1 MQYKKTQVRV
11 VSSEK
16 LTVCKTIYLL
26 QIGLYMRHFCT
37 PNIGLI
43 FENKQ
48 LSKQFS
54 LYAKRTT
61 QSLDQNHLS
70 HTHKEQYLQKTGGYC
85 VVQYT
90 HLVYAHINHICA

>member
-1 MQYKKTQVRV
+1 MTAELKYMDVSVQNLEVMQYKKTQARV

-16 LTVCKTIYLL
+16 LTLCKTIYLL

-48 LSKQFS
+48 LS
-54 LYAKRTT
+54 
-61 QSLDQNHLS
+61 
-70 HTHKEQYLQKTGGYC
+70 
-85 VVQYT
+85 
-90 HLVYAHINHICA
+90 